1 MTILIVEDDIKLRNE
16 LSIFLNNNGYE
27 VESITNFSSV
37 VEDIIKINPSLILL
51 DINLPGVDGEYICKN
66 LRKVSDIPVVILTSR
81 NNEIDEV
88 ISIKYGAD
96 DFITKPYNPQIL
108 LARIERIIKRNTSG
122 NHIIVYKGIKLDTS
136 KSTFSYNDKTY
147 DLSKNEIR
155 ILSFMIK
162 NNSRIVSRDELM
174 NYLWDNDSFIDD
186 NALNVNI
193 NRVRIKLND
202 AGLVNAIETKRGQ
215 GYILK

>member
-1 MTILIVEDDIKLRNE
+1 ILIVEDDIKLRNE